1 MPAPPRG
8 LTHHQ
13 IQPSNRAS
21 RKCGSQMDVGQAIR
35 WWTSQ
40 AASLSEDELR
50 EVTRAY
56 WDELCRLCELDFLP
70 FTLQRRRGT

>member
-1 MPAPPRG
+1 
-8 LTHHQ
+8 
-13 IQPSNRAS
+13 
-21 RKCGSQMDVGQAIR
+21 MDVGQAIR

-40 AASLSEDELR
+40 AAGLSEDELR
-50 EVTRAY
+50 EVTRAC